1 MEPWKRERIGAGM
14 GKVRLLKCIV
24 QLPSDRTLLGAD
36 RTDGGQDVA
45 PVLARVTPIVFLRH
59 GVVWI
64 TMSTAVTQGIKVSAR
79 SRYTQAQSE
88 PAANRFMYS
97 YRITI
102 ENTGSHPVQ
111 LLRRHWMIHDSL
123 GSRREV
129 EGAGVVGE
137 QPTLQPGESFTFSS
151 FCDLKSDLGRMNGTY
166 LMRRSDGTN
175 FRVRIPEFVLQVPY
189 RCN

>member
-1 MEPWKRERIGAGM
+1 M
-14 GKVRLLKCIV
+14 GENQPHSDGC
-24 QLPSDRTLLGAD
+24 LPGTDG
-36 RTDGGQDVA
+36 TDGGQDVV
-45 PVLARVTPIVFLRH
+45 PGLARFTHILFLRH
-59 GVVWI
+59 VVVWI

-79 SRYTQAQSE
+79 SRYTQAQSD
-88 PAANRFMYS
+88 PAANRFLYS

-102 ENTGSHPVQ
+102 ENTGSSPVQ
-111 LLRRHWMIHDSL
+111 LLRRHWLIHDSL

-137 QPTLQPGESFTFSS
+137 QPTLRPGESFTYSS

-175 FRVRIPEFVLQVPY
+175 FRVRIPEFILQVPY

>member
-1 MEPWKRERIGAGM
+1 M
-14 GKVRLLKCIV
+14 
-24 QLPSDRTLLGAD
+24 
-36 RTDGGQDVA
+36 
-45 PVLARVTPIVFLRH
+45 FLRND
-59 GVVWI
+59 VVWK

-79 SRYTQAQSE
+79 SRYTQAQSD
-88 PAANRFMYS
+88 PAADRFLYS

-102 ENTGSHPVQ
+102 ENTGPGPVQ

-137 QPTLQPGESFTFSS
+137 QPMLQPGDSFTYSS
-151 FCDLKSDLGRMNGTY
+151 FCDLKSDLGRMTGTY
-166 LMRRSDGTN
+166 LMRRQDGST
-175 FRVRIPEFVLQVPY
+175 FRVRIPEFILQVPY